1 VFDQTAA
8 LVAAGLEAQ
17 FACVSGSLLAERLLP
32 LGWVRPLITHPRTPV
47 NLLGAASRLRE
58 TIRRAKLHLLHAHAP
73 HDHAIALLAARG
85 TSAMVARTFHHVR
98 YARGNPATR
107 FLLRGTKAFA
117 FSNRA
122 IGEEFGEPGT
132 VLPPVV
138 DTERFRPGPG
148 WDETWRQFG
157 VHPGALAAGTVGKM
171 AAGRGHEEAIRA
183 AARVPGLASVHIG
196 HGERMPELKRL
207 AESVGAGGRNVFVGY
222 QEDALP
228 DLYRSW
234 DIFLFP

>member
-148 WDETWRQFG
+148 RDETWRQFG
-157 VHPGALAAGTVGKM
+157 VPPGALAAGTVGEM
-171 AAGRGHEEAIRA
+171 AAGGGDGGADPAGGGGAGRGGGPLRPGGR
-183 AARVPGLASVHIG
+183 AARVKRARGDGGA
-196 HGERMPELKRL
+196 GER
-207 AESVGAGGRNVFVGY
+207 G
-222 QEDALP
+222 
-228 DLYRSW
+228 
-234 DIFLFP
+234 